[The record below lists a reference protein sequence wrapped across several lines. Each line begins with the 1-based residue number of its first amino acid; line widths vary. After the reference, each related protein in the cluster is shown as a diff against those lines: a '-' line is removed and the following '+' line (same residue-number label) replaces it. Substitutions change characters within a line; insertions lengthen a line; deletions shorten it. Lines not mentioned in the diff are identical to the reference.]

1 MDHVEFFKQD
11 GFLQFEFEYKE
22 FLKYM
27 VRNFVETLV
36 YVGKKR
42 FPAQQVK
49 TILEASDRG

>member
-36 YVGKKR
+36 YVGKKSSL
-42 FPAQQVK
+42 QNK
-49 TILEASDRG
+49 